1 VGVALQGQLTGL
13 LGNLSLLSY
22 FAGKRERG
30 ATVVQ
35 AVGVVSTGIVL
46 LQLALGGAM
55 PVPVFLATASVVVV
69 GLLLNWLSY
78 FNKLN
83 PSLWH
88 LWGDAVTVG
97 GLTVLPQVMAPVP
110 ILPDQHFHSINVL
123 SVRKLLSD

>member
-69 GLLLNWLSY
+69 GLLACGTCGAMLS
-78 FNKLN
+78 
-83 PSLWH
+83 PWA
-88 LWGDAVTVG
+88 G
-97 GLTVLPQVMAPVP
+97 
-110 ILPDQHFHSINVL
+110 
-123 SVRKLLSD
+123 